1 MILLPLVFFA
11 LLVGID
17 QATKYI
23 TLTLL
28 KPVGNI
34 DIINGFFSL
43 TYVENRGAAFGM
55 MQGGKWIFVILTVI
69 VCTFCVFYYS
79 KLAVQNKLFSVRTA
93 IVLVC
98 SGAVGNL
105 IDRLFRGYVVD
116 MLNFNIFG
124 YDFPVFN
131 FADICVCMGAFLL
144 VMGIMFFDKEER

>member
-79 KLAVQNKLFSVRTA
+79 KLAVQNKLSVSYTHLTLPTTSR
-93 IVLVC
+93 V
-98 SGAVGNL
+98 
-105 IDRLFRGYVVD
+105 
-116 MLNFNIFG
+116 
-124 YDFPVFN
+124 
-131 FADICVCMGAFLL
+131 
-144 VMGIMFFDKEER
+144 